1 MSKAIINLALKSLTF
16 GLIFG
21 SILFYFY
28 GGGSSQAL
36 PLRITVAEHRESPL
50 LILSTFADETN
61 RLKPRYGYSITNTTE
76 KKITAYAV
84 QETVSLGFG
93 TSIVTTEFTHFP
105 AVKLLLGPHESKQ
118 EEGGEGRTYKQ
129 APVEVNLIVDFVE
142 FADGTRWGED
152 KGKSGDV
159 LDGKRAGGRA
169 ALMKYR
175 EIFASAGL
183 MGLEE
188 DLAKTDLVQSEGS
201 LKSAAWVDGFKQGVN
216 IIKFRLAAAKSK
228 GGNDAARRELNNAF
242 DSTDGRREP

>member
-1 MSKAIINLALKSLTF
+1 MSKTTINLVLKSLAL
-16 GLIFG
+16 GVIFG
-21 SILFYFY
+21 SVLFYFY
-28 GGGSSQAL
+28 AQGSSQTP
-36 PLRITVAEHRESPL
+36 PLRITVAEQQDSPL

-61 RLKPRYGYSITNTTE
+61 PLSPRYGYSITNTTE
-76 KKITAYAV
+76 KKITAYAI
-84 QETVSLGFG
+84 QETVSLGSG
-93 TSIVTTEFTHFP
+93 TSILTTEFTHFP

-152 KGKSGDV
+152 KGKSGDM

-169 ALMKYR
+169 ALKKYR

-183 MGLEE
+183 KGLEQ
-188 DLAKTDLVQSEGS
+188 DLAKTDLVQSGGS
-201 LKSAAWVDGFKQGVN
+201 LKSAAWMDGFKQGVN
-216 IIKFRLAAAKSK
+216 IIKYRLAAAKSK
-228 GGNDAARRELNNAF
+228 GGNDAARRELDNAF